1 MALFSLAFEGDKRVD
16 LYRKLAERMEGY
28 NFYSMQIYEHI
39 PFKPSWPIV
48 FHIAKYT
55 KRMLLGPVTI
65 PVFLYDPLTL
75 ARNLA
80 VLDELTHGRA
90 MLGIS
95 RGAYGEYFGREI
107 DRSVKAV
114 LNCVR
119 AVDGLLRG
127 DRDAGEVSSAERAK
141 PSWLR
146 GTRAKILVGT
156 SGPVLASRASKASSV
171 DGIVVDNLWN
181 PSYAKVLRGV
191 IDAASTKRKRRERV
205 QLIARPFTLISKD
218 KSDAERK
225 MIPILKAYLPHLV
238 ANSPMLRDAGLAIE
252 DLATLGRSSSDAR
265 IEKLAAMGSVDDIVE
280 QTEKMLKAGVDHVCY
295 GHPLRTATATAPV
308 VGELTF
314 LYSQWE
320 NSDRLLEHSRAASK
334 E

>member
-1 MALFSLAFEGDKRVD
+1 MALFSLAFEGDKRLD

-55 KRMLLGPVTI
+55 KKILLGPVTI

-90 MLGIS
+90 VLGIS
-95 RGAYGEYFGREI
+95 RGAYGEYLGREI
-107 DRSVKAV
+107 DRSMKAV
-114 LNCVR
+114 LNCVG
-119 AVDGLLRG
+119 AVDGMFR
-127 DRDAGEVSSAERAK
+127 GEVRNEGARPA
-141 PSWLR
+141 WLR

-156 SGPVLASRASKASSV
+156 SGPLLASRASEASAV

-181 PSYAKVLRGV
+181 PSYAKLLRGV
-191 IDAASTKRKRRERV
+191 IDAASTKRKRRGRV

-218 KSDAERK
+218 KSDAGRK

-238 ANSPMLRDAGLAIE
+238 ANSPILRHAGLALE
-252 DLATLGRSSSDAR
+252 DLATLGKSSSDSR
-265 IEKLAAMGSVDDIVE
+265 IEQLAAMGSVDDIVE

-295 GHPLRTATATAPV
+295 GHPLSEDPLRGVTEI
-308 VGELTF
+308 GEKVIAHF
-314 LYSQWE
+314 QY
-320 NSDRLLEHSRAASK
+320 
-334 E
+334 

>member
-1 MALFSLAFEGDKRVD
+1 MTIFSLAFEGDKKLD
-16 LYRKLAERMEGY
+16 LYRKLAERIEDY

-80 VLDELTHGRA
+80 VLDELTQGRA

-95 RGAYGEYFGREI
+95 RGAYGEYLGREI
-107 DRSVKAV
+107 DRSMKAV
-114 LNCVR
+114 LDCVK

-127 DRDAGEVSSAERAK
+127 DRHAGEVSRIEGARLT
-141 PSWLR
+141 WLR
-146 GTRAKILVGT
+146 GTRAKIFVGT
-156 SGPVLASRASKASSV
+156 SGPVLAARASEASAV

-181 PSYAKVLRGV
+181 PSYAQLLRGV
-191 IDAASTKRKRRERV
+191 IDGASTKRKRARRV

-218 KSDAERK
+218 KSDAERRI
-225 MIPILKAYLPHLV
+225 IPILKAYLPHLV
-238 ANSPMLRDAGLAIE
+238 ANSPMLRYAGLALE
-252 DLATLGRSSSDAR
+252 DLPTLGQSSSDAR
-265 IEKLAAMGSVDDIVE
+265 IGKLAAVGSIDDIVE
-280 QTEKMLKAGVDHVCY
+280 QTEKILKAGVDHVCY
-295 GHPLRTATATAPV
+295 GHPLSDDSMRAVTEI
-308 VGELTF
+308 GEKIIVHF
-314 LYSQWE
+314 E
-320 NSDRLLEHSRAASK
+320 D
-334 E
+334 